1 MFTLKFIKKSFK
13 NAKDNAIIYIIKLNK
28 KEYDMFSNFLA
39 FGADQAGQTTG
50 YTGMAITL
58 VIWGAIFYF
67 FLIRPNK
74 KKQKKHAEMIESLQ
88 PGTGVIT
95 AGGIKGE
102 VVSVSDD
109 YIVIRV
115 DKGVRLTF
123 TKDSIRKML

>member
-1 MFTLKFIKKSFK
+1 MF
-13 NAKDNAIIYIIKLNK
+13 N
-28 KEYDMFSNFLA
+28 NFLA
-39 FGADQAGQTTG
+39 FGADQTSKSSG

-58 VIWGAIFYF
+58 IIWGAIFYL

-74 KKQKKHAEMIESLQ
+74 KKQKKHAEMIDSLQ
-88 PGTGVIT
+88 PGKDIIT

-102 VVSVSDD
+102 VVSVSDG

-123 TKDSIRKML
+123 TKDSIRKVL